1 MENLRKFWKKKKVLI
16 TGHTGFKG
24 SCLSIILNFLNS
36 KIYGYSLAPKNMG
49 AKKGHGLYNPYL
61 QVKNGMQG
69 RFTDVPE
76 CLGKNVIQVG

>member
-1 MENLRKFWKKKKVLI
+1 MSWMGFTTVSPNGRISLAGNMEME
-16 TGHTGFKG
+16 HTYHV
-24 SCLSIILNFLNS
+24 I
-36 KIYGYSLAPKNMG
+36 YSLAPKNMG